1 MENSTATDHPTGT
14 CVAPAGSESVV
25 CEEGAAEAAAGGA
38 SEQASASEDGANDNN
53 NNGND
58 NNNANDGDGQ
68 TEVTQNAT
76 MLNTSASSGNATGN
90 GTMMAGNM
98 TGNMTG
104 NQTGASGSE
113 IVISPGSSSPSN
125 TKFYEPPTLTV
136 KAGTTVT
143 WKNTDSTL
151 HTVTSGS
158 AEGGEPGADFDSS
171 YLAGGKTFQWTFS
184 TPGTF
189 DYFCTLHPYMKGQVV
204 VN

>member
-1 MENSTATDHPTGT
+1 
-14 CVAPAGSESVV
+14 
-25 CEEGAAEAAAGGA
+25 
-38 SEQASASEDGANDNN
+38 
-53 NNGND
+53 
-58 NNNANDGDGQ
+58 
-68 TEVTQNAT
+68 